1 MLGAFAVRG
10 GEHAEE
16 VARIEVAH
24 LGFER
29 VKTAHDDGEE
39 RGRAERV
46 EGFTGV
52 VRCRNEQ
59 GKVDQEST
67 AQQTHKK

>member
-1 MLGAFAVRG
+1 VLGAFAVRG
-10 GEHAEE
+10 GEHVEE
-16 VARIEVAH
+16 GAH

-29 VKTAHDDGEE
+29 VKAARDDRQE